1 MTGLICI
8 ALWVATLLLLA
19 RVVVSWLEFFGVRR
33 RIVGPGRA
41 AWDLLYDVTEPALRP
56 LRRIIPPAGVV
67 GISVLLCVLIFFGV
81 GFAFFSRG
89 SGGVGVR
96 RGPQKRV

>member
-19 RVVVSWLEFFGVRR
+19 RVVVSWLEFFCVRR
-33 RIVGPGRA
+33 PIVGPGRT

-56 LRRIIPPAGVV
+56 LRRIIPPAGMFD
-67 GISVLLCVLIFFGV
+67 ISVIVAFVIIFVLRY
-81 GFAFFSRG
+81 AFC
-89 SGGVGVR
+89 
-96 RGPQKRV
+96 

>member
-8 ALWVATLLLLA
+8 ALWLATLLLLA

-33 RIVGPGRA
+33 PIVGPGRT

-56 LRRIIPPAGVV
+56 LRRIIPPAGMFD
-67 GISVLLCVLIFFGV
+67 ISVIVAFVIIFVLRY
-81 GFAFFSRG
+81 AFC
-89 SGGVGVR
+89 
-96 RGPQKRV
+96 